1 GDMLRVS
8 FFIGDEAIFTLELQ
22 MKENTRTGCIDLS
35 NAYFNGVVISGI
47 DRLEVDLS
55 NAEMNNSR
63 WYD

>member
-1 GDMLRVS
+1 
-8 FFIGDEAIFTLELQ
+8 

-35 NAYFNGVVISGI
+35 HAYFNGVVICGI